1 MPSPP
6 TISVLMSVYNG
17 ERYLAA
23 ALDSIL
29 AQTFRDFELILIDDG
44 SKDASPGIVQDYAKR
59 DSRIKLTVREN
70 KGLTVTLNE
79 AFAQSRGRFL
89 ARMDGDDVAL
99 PERFARQVEL
109 LDANPDVVL
118 TGGYFQL
125 IDGAGRLLT
134 TLRPPTNDADIQA
147 KLLQG
152 HNAICHPCAMIR
164 RNAMEKVGGY
174 DTRFKTSQDLDLWL
188 RLGEVGK
195 LANVPHPLLQFRLH
209 ESSVSE
215 TKREQ
220 QRQMGRLACEE
231 AWKRRGLSGM
241 TYEADEP
248 WRPGSDCESKHRF
261 AMQYGWWAFGSGE
274 RRTAMYY
281 ATKAIAAKPLK
292 AGGWKLIACAMLKPA
307 GAGTGGKA

>member
-1 MPSPP
+1 MADAP

-23 ALDSIL
+23 AMDSIL
-29 AQTFRDFELILIDDG
+29 SQTFRDFELIVIDDG
-44 SKDASPGIVQDYAKR
+44 SKDSSPAILQDYAKR
-59 DSRIKLTVREN
+59 DARVKLTLRDN
-70 KGLTVTLNE
+70 KGLTATLNE
-79 AFAQSRGRFL
+79 AFAQSRGRYL
-89 ARMDGDDVAL
+89 ARMDCDDVAL
-99 PERFARQVEL
+99 PDRFARQVQL
-109 LDANPDVVL
+109 LEADPDVVC

-134 TLRPPTNDADIQA
+134 TLQPPTDNDAIQA
-147 KLLQG
+147 KLLAG

-164 RNAMEKVGGY
+164 RQAMETVGGY
-174 DTRFKTSQDLDLWL
+174 DERFKTSQDLDLWL

-195 LANVPHPLLQFRLH
+195 LANVPAPVLKFRLH

-215 TKREQ
+215 TKRQQ
-220 QRQMGRLACEE
+220 QRQMGRMACEE
-231 AWKRRGLSGM
+231 AWKRRGLTGM

-261 AMQYGWWAFGSGE
+261 ALQYGWWAFGSGQ
-274 RRTAMYY
+274 RKTALYY

-292 AGGWKLIACAMLKPA
+292 SGGWKLIACALLKPTPQA
-307 GAGTGGKA
+307 A

>member
-1 MPSPP
+1 MADVP

-17 ERYLAA
+17 ERYLAPA
-23 ALDSIL
+23 VDSIL
-29 AQTFRDFELILIDDG
+29 AQTYHDFELIVIDDG
-44 SKDASPGIVQDYAKR
+44 SKDSSPTILQEYAKR
-59 DSRIKLTVREN
+59 DPRVKLTLRGN

-79 AFAQSRGRFL
+79 AFAQSTGKYL
-89 ARMDGDDVAL
+89 ARMDCDDVAL

-109 LDANPDVVL
+109 LDADPDVVC

-134 TLRPPTNDADIQA
+134 TLRPPTTDAEIQA
-147 KLLQG
+147 KLLAG

-164 RNAMEKVGGY
+164 RQAMQTVGGY

-188 RLGEVGK
+188 RLGEIGK
-195 LANVPHPLLQFRLH
+195 LANVAAPVLKFRLH

-231 AWKRRGLSGM
+231 AWKRRGL
-241 TYEADEP
+241 TDRAYEADEP
-248 WRPGSDCESKHRF
+248 WRPGSDRESKHRF
-261 AMQYGWWAFGSGE
+261 AIQYGWWAFGSGE

-281 ATKAIAAKPLK
+281 ATKAIAAMPLK
-292 AGGWKLIACAMLKPA
+292 VNGWKLLACAMVKPTPDA
-307 GAGTGGKA
+307 VAA